1 MTTWFLLAGF
11 GGIAIIGASLWR
23 DICADIAAF
32 IVERRDAQAEIEF
45 LKMTD
50 DELVELILADP
61 RRSIILN

>member
-11 GGIAIIGASLWR
+11 GGIAIIGAVLWVVMCDEVAQFIAER
-23 DICADIAAF
+23 IDI
-32 IVERRDAQAEIEF
+32 EAENEF

-61 RRSIILN
+61 RRSIVLN